1 MSTFDPIIP
10 EPNWGLPTVGI
21 DPDEWEDDD

>member
-10 EPNWGLPTVGI
+10 DPNWGLPATNV

>member
-10 EPNWGLPTVGI
+10 DPNWGLPTTNA
-21 DPDEWEDDD
+21 DPDEWIDDD